1 MVYTATSYTSGHFI
15 CLMYMLQT
23 FPIRAWALS
32 NVMEKWVVQKRT
44 LEFLAPNFHCIV
56 TFTYLWAFID
66 FYTIVKTDL

>member
-44 LEFLAPNFHCIV
+44 LEFLAPNFHRIV
-56 TFTYLWAFID
+56 IFTYLWAFID